1 MTVST
6 LVGRDRDASRRRVAC
21 GTDRSHA
28 PAAGAL
34 RARRPESAR
43 TLEDLVVEAWAG
55 LRGDAPIACPWC
67 DATMEPRWS
76 AGAGVVGGRCR
87 RCGTE
92 LA

>member
-1 MTVST
+1 MRPAGLRS
-6 LVGRDRDASRRRVAC
+6 RDRDGGRRREVC
-21 GTDRSHA
+21 GPGRSSA
-28 PAAGAL
+28 QSTSVL
-34 RARRPESAR
+34 RARQSESAR

-55 LRGDAPIACPWC
+55 LRADAPIACPWC
-67 DATMEPRWS
+67 DSTMEPRWS